1 MSNEH
6 DLPMGG
12 DWIPDVLPGSLWEKE
27 DELHFGDA
35 RQMAML
41 RIAEVEVGL
50 TWQDLM
56 RRYLFLGLGIHAGG
70 ENGEFQFVRRVGED
84 EKPLSLE
91 EEVSLEGTEWDERAN
106 RSDNE
111 QEIVFNTIGRTSSAL
126 SAVATSHNQTVR
138 QMLERITSIGLRMSY
153 ELRHHED
160 SIAYYL
166 KTSNGGTVRINEL
179 KLGGLSARG

>member
-1 MSNEH
+1 MSSEH
-6 DLPMGG
+6 DLPQGS
-12 DWIPDVLPGSLWEKE
+12 DWIPDVLPDSLWERE

-35 RQMAML
+35 RQMTML

-56 RRYLFLGLGIHAGG
+56 RSYLFLGLGIHTGG
-70 ENGEFQFVRRVGED
+70 ENGGFQFIRRVRED
-84 EKPLSLE
+84 EKPLSLD
-91 EEVSLEGTEWDERAN
+91 EEVSLEGTEWDKKVDVSQDEH
-106 RSDNE
+106 
-111 QEIVFNTIGRTSSAL
+111 EIVFNTVGRTSSAL
-126 SAVATSHNQTVR
+126 ESVAQAHNLTVR

-153 ELRHHED
+153 ELRHED

>member
-6 DLPMGG
+6 ELPMGG

-56 RRYLFLGLGIHAGG
+56 RSYLFLGLGIHTGG
-70 ENGEFQFVRRVGED
+70 ENGEFQFMRRVGED
-84 EKPLSLE
+84 ERPLSLE
-91 EEVSLEGTEWDERAN
+91 EEVSLEGTEWDERAD

-111 QEIVFNTIGRTSSAL
+111 HEIVFNTIGRTSSAL
-126 SAVATSHNQTVR
+126 SAVATSHNQTVK

-153 ELRHHED
+153 ELRYKD
-160 SIAYYL
+160 NIAYYL
-166 KTSNGGTVRINEL
+166 KTNRGGTARINEL
-179 KLGGLSARG
+179 KLGALSKPS